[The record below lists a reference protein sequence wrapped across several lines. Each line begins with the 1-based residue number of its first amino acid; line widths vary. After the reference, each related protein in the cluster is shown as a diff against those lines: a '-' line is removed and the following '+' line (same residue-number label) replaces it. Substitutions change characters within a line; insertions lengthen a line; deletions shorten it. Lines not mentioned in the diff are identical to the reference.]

1 MNTINDVLNGNNV
14 AFFQHKGYRCA
25 TVNHVGNA
33 CSGYVELPPEHPWLP
48 EGGFSHT
55 QAFDQLDQVDIP
67 GGIIF
72 TNGRVI
78 GFVLE
83 NEHNGKL
90 YHFEGILS
98 AIHNNASV
106 RKTIK
111 DIVEQACAA

>member
-1 MNTINDVLNGNNV
+1 MNNINDVLNGNNV

-48 EGGFSHT
+48 ASGFSQT
-55 QAFDQLDQVDIP
+55 LPFDQLDQVDIP

-72 TNGRVI
+72 KNGRVI

-83 NEHNGKL
+83 SEHSDKP

-98 AIHNNASV
+98 AIRNNASV

-111 DIVEQACAA
+111 DIVEQASAA